1 VGDLALQQVCSFEV
15 RFIEP
20 CKADPC
26 HFERVGFRGASSAH
40 VQTVARI
47 VDMSELTPNQKR
59 CCVELVKGRTGIQ
72 TAGSR
77 CFQVIRRP

>member
-1 VGDLALQQVCSFEV
+1 M
-15 RFIEP
+15 
-20 CKADPC
+20 
-26 HFERVGFRGASSAH
+26 
-40 VQTVARI
+40 QTVARI

-77 CFQVIRRP
+77 CFQVIRRPEFQTAVIDARCVPSRGEEAQERPHEYGPWIAEEKQG